1 VAYRVGEVVETLA
14 TDLGGFTLIGTT
26 QELRRQN
33 REGSTRMTSQTPQN
47 QILLSARFSVR
58 YAGKPPVL
66 RDVRLE
72 IQRGEVLGL
81 VGQSGSGKSTLA
93 MAVLGL
99 LDKKRSQAEGTIRFQ
114 DSELLQLSERELRA
128 LRGRAISLVL
138 QSPLS
143 SLNPALKIR
152 TQLKEAWRA
161 HASGTSAD
169 CANAIRASLQS
180 VSLPAD
186 DDFLRKYPSQMSVG
200 QAQRV
205 LIAMAVMHRPAL
217 LIADE
222 ATSALDVITQSEI
235 LALFREL
242 NRSTGMAILY
252 ISHDLASVAGICDR
266 IAILHQGEIVECGVT
281 QQIFANPQHAY
292 TQRLMAAMPRLLPGS
307 APLQIK
313 TAAAR

>member
-1 VAYRVGEVVETLA
+1 MAME
-14 TDLGGFTLIGTT
+14 
-26 QELRRQN
+26 
-33 REGSTRMTSQTPQN
+33 TPQN
-47 QILLSARFSVR
+47 KVLLSARLSVR
-58 YAGKPPVL
+58 YAEKPVL
-66 RDVRLE
+66 RDVELE
-72 IQRGEVLGL
+72 VRCGEVMGL

-93 MAVLGL
+93 MAILGL
-99 LDKKRSQAEGTIRFQ
+99 LEKKQARPEGSIRFQ
-114 DSELLQLSERELRA
+114 GSELLQLSERELRA
-128 LRGRAISLVL
+128 LRGCAVALVL

-161 HASGTSAD
+161 HASGTKAD
-169 CANAIRASLQS
+169 CTNAIRACLES

-186 DDFLRKYPSQMSVG
+186 EEFLRKYPSQMSVG

-235 LALFREL
+235 LALFRQL

-266 IAILHQGEIVECGVT
+266 IAILHQGEIVECGAT
-281 QQIFANPQHAY
+281 EQIFQQPQHEY
-292 TQRLMAAMPRLLPGS
+292 TRRLMAAMPQIPASS
-307 APLQIK
+307 AHRSTK
-313 TAAAR
+313 TEAATAR

>member
-1 VAYRVGEVVETLA
+1 MSPQASE
-14 TDLGGFTLIGTT
+14 
-26 QELRRQN
+26 N
-33 REGSTRMTSQTPQN
+33 RT
-47 QILLSARFSVR
+47 LLSAHFSVR
-58 YAGKPPVL
+58 HAGKPVL
-66 RDVRLE
+66 RQVQLE
-72 IQRGEVLGL
+72 IQPGEVLGL

-93 MAVLGL
+93 MTILGL
-99 LDKKRSQAEGTIRFQ
+99 LDKKRSQAEGIIRFQ
-114 DSELLQLSERELRA
+114 DADLLQLSERELRA
-128 LRGRAISLVL
+128 LRGRAIALVL

-152 TQLKEAWRA
+152 TQLREAWRA
-161 HASGTSAD
+161 HASGTNSD

-180 VSLPAD
+180 VFLPAD
-186 DDFLRKYPSQMSVG
+186 DEFLRKYPSQMSVG

-266 IAILHQGEIVECGVT
+266 IAILHQGEIVECGST
-281 QQIFANPQHAY
+281 EQIFANPQHEY
-292 TQRLMAAMPRLLPGS
+292 TQRLMAAIPRMLPASIQPPTQTQTQAQTQAQKKTEAAS
-307 APLQIK
+307 A
-313 TAAAR
+313 R

>member
-1 VAYRVGEVVETLA
+1 MSSEA
-14 TDLGGFTLIGTT
+14 
-26 QELRRQN
+26 
-33 REGSTRMTSQTPQN
+33 SQYE
-47 QILLSARFSVR
+47 ILLSAQLSVR
-58 YAGKPPVL
+58 YAVKPAVL

-93 MAVLGL
+93 LAILGL
-99 LDKKRSQAEGTIRFQ
+99 LDKRAQVEGTIRLQ
-114 DSELLQLSERELRA
+114 ESDLLQLSERELRA
-128 LRGRAISLVL
+128 LRGRAVALVL

-161 HASGTSAD
+161 HASGTAAD
-169 CANAIRASLQS
+169 CASAIRASLQS

-186 DDFLRKYPSQMSVG
+186 DDFLRKHPSQMSVG

-235 LALFREL
+235 LALFRQL
-242 NRSTGMAILY
+242 NRSTGMSILY

-266 IAILHQGEIVECGVT
+266 IAILHEGEIVECGAT
-281 QQIFANPQHAY
+281 AQIFAHPQHAY
-292 TQRLMAAMPRLLPGS
+292 TQQLMAAMPRLLPS
-307 APLQIK
+307 AAQLPMK
-313 TAAAR
+313 AETATAR

>member
-1 VAYRVGEVVETLA
+1 MCTAP
-14 TDLGGFTLIGTT
+14 TD
-26 QELRRQN
+26 E
-33 REGSTRMTSQTPQN
+33 
-47 QILLSARFSVR
+47 ILLSAHLSVS
-58 YAGKPPVL
+58 YGGKAVL
-66 RDVRLE
+66 RDVEFE
-72 IQRGEVLGL
+72 IRRGEVLGL

-93 MAVLGL
+93 MAILGL
-99 LDKKRSQAEGTIRFQ
+99 LDAKRARVEGTINFQ
-114 DSELLQLSERELRA
+114 GSNLLQLRERELRER
-128 LRGRAISLVL
+128 RGRVLALVL

-161 HASGTSAD
+161 HASGPAAD
-169 CANAIRASLQS
+169 CDRAIRAALES
-180 VSLPAD
+180 VSLPSSD
-186 DDFLRKYPSQMSVG
+186 EFLSKYPSQMSVG

-205 LIAMAVMHRPAL
+205 LIAMAVTHRPAL

-266 IAILHQGEIVECGVT
+266 IAILHAGQVVECNAT
-281 QQIFANPQHAY
+281 AAIFANPQHEY
-292 TQRLMAAMPRLLPGS
+292 TKRLMAAMPQMLRPI
-307 APLQIK
+307 APESLARE
-313 TAAAR
+313 AAKRAVATR

>member
-1 VAYRVGEVVETLA
+1 M
-14 TDLGGFTLIGTT
+14 
-26 QELRRQN
+26 
-33 REGSTRMTSQTPQN
+33 STAPTN
-47 QILLSARFSVR
+47 DVLLSAHLSVS
-58 YAGKPPVL
+58 YGGKAVL
-66 RDVRLE
+66 RDVEFE
-72 IQRGEVLGL
+72 IRRGEVLGL

-93 MAVLGL
+93 MAILGL
-99 LDKKRSQAEGTIRFQ
+99 LDAKRAQVEGTINFQ
-114 DSELLQLSERELRA
+114 GSNLLQLRERELRER
-128 LRGRAISLVL
+128 RGRVLALVL

-161 HASGTSAD
+161 HASGPAAD
-169 CANAIRASLQS
+169 CDRAIRAALES
-180 VSLPAD
+180 VSLPSSD
-186 DDFLRKYPSQMSVG
+186 EFLSKYPSQMSVG

-205 LIAMAVMHRPAL
+205 LIAMAVTHRPAL

-266 IAILHQGEIVECGVT
+266 IAILHAGQVVECNAT
-281 QQIFANPQHAY
+281 AAIFANPQHEY
-292 TQRLMAAMPRLLPGS
+292 TKRLMAAMPQMLRPV
-307 APLQIK
+307 APESLAREAAK
-313 TAAAR
+313 HAAATR

>member
-1 VAYRVGEVVETLA
+1 MMASETPQDQA
-14 TDLGGFTLIGTT
+14 P
-26 QELRRQN
+26 
-33 REGSTRMTSQTPQN
+33 QTPV
-47 QILLSARFSVR
+47 LLSAHFSVN

-66 RDVRLE
+66 RNVQLE

-93 MAVLGL
+93 MAILGL
-99 LDKKRSQAEGTIRFQ
+99 LDKKRSQSEGTIRFQ
-114 DSELLQLSERELRA
+114 DSELLQLPEGDLRG
-128 LRGRAISLVL
+128 LRGRAVSLVL

-161 HASGTSAD
+161 HATGTRAD
-169 CANAIRASLQS
+169 CANAIHASLQS

-266 IAILHQGEIVECGVT
+266 IAILHQGEIVECGAT
-281 QQIFANPQHAY
+281 GQIFSNPQHEY
-292 TQRLMAAMPRLLPGS
+292 TQRLMAAIPRVLPPS
-307 APLQIK
+307 SQLQTK
-313 TAAAR
+313 TATAR

>member
-1 VAYRVGEVVETLA
+1 MSSV
-14 TDLGGFTLIGTT
+14 
-26 QELRRQN
+26 
-33 REGSTRMTSQTPQN
+33 PQN
-47 QILLSARFSVR
+47 PILLSARFSVS

-66 RDVRLE
+66 RGVQLE

-93 MAVLGL
+93 MAILGL
-99 LDKKRSQAEGTIRFQ
+99 LDKKRSPADGTIRFENT
-114 DSELLQLSERELRA
+114 DLLQLSERELRA
-128 LRGRAISLVL
+128 LRGRSIALVL

-169 CANAIRASLQS
+169 CANAIRTSLQS

-266 IAILHQGEIVECGVT
+266 IAILHHGQIVECGT
-281 QQIFANPQHAY
+281 TEQIFASPQHEY
-292 TQRLMAAMPRLLPGS
+292 TQKLMAAMPRILS
-307 APLQIK
+307 ATARSK
-313 TAAAR
+313 TAAAQ

>member
-1 VAYRVGEVVETLA
+1 MASEAL
-14 TDLGGFTLIGTT
+14 
-26 QELRRQN
+26 
-33 REGSTRMTSQTPQN
+33 QN
-47 QILLSARFSVR
+47 QILLSAQLSVH
-58 YAGKPPVL
+58 YAGKPDVL

-93 MAVLGL
+93 LAILGL
-99 LDKKRSQAEGTIRFQ
+99 LDKKAQVEGTIRLQ
-114 DSELLQLSERELRA
+114 DSDLLRLSERELRA
-128 LRGRAISLVL
+128 LRGRTVALVL

-143 SLNPALKIR
+143 CLNPALKIR

-161 HASGTSAD
+161 HASGTTAD

-180 VSLPAD
+180 VSLPTD
-186 DDFLRKYPSQMSVG
+186 DEFLRKHPSQMSVG

-217 LIADE
+217 LFADE
-222 ATSALDVITQSEI
+222 ATSALDVITQSQI
-235 LALFREL
+235 LALFRQL

-266 IAILHQGEIVECGVT
+266 IAILHQGEVVECGAT
-281 QQIFANPQHAY
+281 ARIFADPQHAY
-292 TQRLMAAMPRLLPGS
+292 TQQLMAAMPRLQPS
-307 APLQIK
+307 AAPLPLK
-313 TAAAR
+313 AETATAR

>member
-1 VAYRVGEVVETLA
+1 MPSAS
-14 TDLGGFTLIGTT
+14 
-26 QELRRQN
+26 QN
-33 REGSTRMTSQTPQN
+33 S
-47 QILLSARFSVR
+47 ILLSAHFSVR
-58 YAGKPPVL
+58 YADKPAVL
-66 RDVRLE
+66 RGVQLE

-93 MAVLGL
+93 MAILGL
-99 LDKKRSQAEGTIRFQ
+99 LDKKRSPAEGTIRFEGA
-114 DSELLQLSERELRA
+114 DLLQLSERELRS
-128 LRGRAISLVL
+128 LRGRSIALVL

-161 HASGTSAD
+161 HESGTNAE
-169 CANAIRASLQS
+169 CANAIRTSLQS
-180 VSLPAD
+180 VSLPCD
-186 DDFLRKYPSQMSVG
+186 DQFLRKYPSQMSVG

-266 IAILHQGEIVECGVT
+266 IAILHQGEIVECGAT
-281 QQIFANPQHAY
+281 EQIFVSPRHEY
-292 TQRLMAAMPRLLPGS
+292 TQRLMAAIPRLLTAGS
-307 APLQIK
+307 QLQTK
-313 TAAAR
+313 TATAQ

>member
-1 VAYRVGEVVETLA
+1 M
-14 TDLGGFTLIGTT
+14 
-26 QELRRQN
+26 
-33 REGSTRMTSQTPQN
+33 SSPSQN
-47 QILLSARFSVR
+47 QILLSAHFSVR

-66 RDVRLE
+66 RDVQLE
-72 IQRGEVLGL
+72 INSGEVLGL

-93 MAVLGL
+93 MAILGL
-99 LDKKRSQAEGTIRFQ
+99 LDKKRSQSEGTIRFQ
-114 DSELLQLSERELRA
+114 DSDVLQLSERELRG
-128 LRGRAISLVL
+128 LRGRAVSLVL

-143 SLNPALKIR
+143 SLNPALRIR

-161 HASGTSAD
+161 HAMGTSAD
-169 CANAIRASLQS
+169 CTNAIRVSLQS

-186 DDFLRKYPSQMSVG
+186 DEFLRKYPSQMSVG

-281 QQIFANPQHAY
+281 GQIFANPQHEY
-292 TQRLMAAMPRLLPGS
+292 TQRLMSAMPRILPAS

-313 TAAAR
+313 TEAATAR

>member
-1 VAYRVGEVVETLA
+1 
-14 TDLGGFTLIGTT
+14 
-26 QELRRQN
+26 
-33 REGSTRMTSQTPQN
+33 MTSEAPQN
-47 QILLSARFSVR
+47 QAPQDQILLSAQFSVR
-58 YAGKPPVL
+58 YADKPPVL
-66 RDVRLE
+66 GDVQLE
-72 IQRGEVLGL
+72 IQRGEVMGL

-93 MAVLGL
+93 MAILGL

-114 DSELLQLSERELRA
+114 DCDLLQLSERELRA
-128 LRGRAISLVL
+128 LRGREVALVL

-161 HASGTSAD
+161 HASGARTD
-169 CANAIRASLQS
+169 CENSIRASLQS

-266 IAILHQGEIVECGVT
+266 IAILHQGEIVECGFT
-281 QQIFANPQHAY
+281 ERIFSNPQHEY
-292 TQRLMAAMPRLLPGS
+292 TQRLMAAIPRVLTARS
-307 APLQIK
+307 QVQMK

>member
-1 VAYRVGEVVETLA
+1 MTLEH
-14 TDLGGFTLIGTT
+14 L
-26 QELRRQN
+26 QEK
-33 REGSTRMTSQTPQN
+33 T
-47 QILLSARFSVR
+47 LLSAHLSVR
-58 YAGKPPVL
+58 YGDKAVL
-66 RDVRLE
+66 HDVRL
-72 IQRGEVLGL
+72 QVRRGEVLGL

-93 MAVLGL
+93 MAILGL
-99 LDKKRSQAEGTIRFQ
+99 LEKKRARTEGSIQFH
-114 DSELLQLSERELRA
+114 DSDLLQLSERELRA
-128 LRGRAISLVL
+128 LRGRAIALVL

-161 HASGTSAD
+161 HACGTAEE
-169 CANAIRASLQS
+169 CANAIRASLES
-180 VSLPAD
+180 VSLPASD
-186 DDFLRKYPSQMSVG
+186 EFLRKYPAQMSVG

-222 ATSALDVITQSEI
+222 ATSALDVITQAEI

-266 IAILHQGEIVECGVT
+266 IAILHQGEIVECGT
-281 QQIFANPQHAY
+281 TDQIFANPQHEY
-292 TQRLMAAMPRLLPGS
+292 TQRLMAAMPRLLPPR
-307 APLQIK
+307 ARNAK
-313 TAAAR
+313 TEAAAAR